1 MRPSASSSTLT
12 RSAQRQRRRRALFR
26 LTGWKRTCVPPEE
39 SGNVDGS
46 SVIVSSTRTT
56 RPSTRWHRR
65 MHHRR
70 QPSIVKRSRVW
81 ALRRE
86 IIQKCGR
93 AGRAMLGWFR
103 SLDFEVRLPNRA
115 LLPPRITE
123 GLARSGVDGVRDV
136 HLDRGHAAGQARRCG
151 PARWVRRRVR
161 PRRAPNPAT
170 RSPKP

>member
-26 LTGWKRTCVPPEE
+26 LTEKRTCVPPEE

-93 AGRAMLGWFR
+93 AGRARPG
-103 SLDFEVRLPNRA
+103 SAGFEVRLPNRA

-123 GLARSGVDGVRDV
+123 GLARSGVEGVRDV